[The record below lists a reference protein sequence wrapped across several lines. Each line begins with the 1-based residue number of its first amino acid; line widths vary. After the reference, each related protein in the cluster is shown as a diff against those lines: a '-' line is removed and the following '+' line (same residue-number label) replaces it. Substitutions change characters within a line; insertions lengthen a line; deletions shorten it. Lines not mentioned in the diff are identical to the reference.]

1 LKSIVG
7 RRAFV
12 GTLAGG
18 LLAAPLAGEAQR
30 PKGPRRIAALLDFS
44 PPPPGSPS
52 LILEALRELGY
63 QDGQNVSLDLRWTD
77 GQSDRSSD
85 LADELVRQS
94 PDVIVTGANES
105 TAAVMR
111 ATKTIP
117 IVMLLAVNPVQSRF
131 ISSLARPGGNV
142 TGVTVDV
149 GPEIWAKRLEILK
162 EVAPTVSRVSVL
174 WSPVWGRPPAYWNEV
189 QRGARKLGIT
199 LRSVEVRTPR
209 DVDAAL
215 VESGPD
221 RGLVVLGD
229 PITLAQV
236 RPFVDVVHGKGLIAV
251 YGARNWVEAGGHVSY
266 GPDVPALV
274 RRAMALVDRV
284 LKGARPANLPVEQP
298 TKFELVVNAKAAR
311 ALGLAIPQSLLL
323 RADQVIE

>member
-1 LKSIVG
+1 MG

-12 GTLAGG
+12 GTLVGG

-63 QDGQNVSLDLRWTD
+63 QDGQNVSVDLRWSD
-77 GQSDRSSD
+77 GQGDRSSAI
-85 LADELVRQS
+85 ADELVRQS

-117 IVMLLAVNPVQSRF
+117 IVMALAVNPVESRF

-149 GPEIWAKRLEILK
+149 GPEIWAKRLEVLK
-162 EVAPTVSRVSVL
+162 QVAPTVSRVSVL
-174 WSPVWGRPPAYWNEV
+174 WSPVWGRPPAYWDEV
-189 QRGARKLGIT
+189 QRGARKFGMT

-209 DVDAAL
+209 DVDTAL
-215 VESGPD
+215 AESGPD
-221 RGLVVLGD
+221 RGLIVLGD
-229 PITLAQV
+229 PVTLAQI
-236 RPFVDVVHGKGLIAV
+236 RPFVDAVHRKGLIAV
-251 YGARNWVEAGGHVSY
+251 YGARNWVEAGGLVSY

-274 RRAMALVDRV
+274 RRAMALVDKV
-284 LKGARPANLPVEQP
+284 LKGARPADLPVEQP

-311 ALGLAIPQSLLL
+311 ALGLAIPSSLLL

>member
-1 LKSIVG
+1 MRSMG

-12 GTLAGG
+12 GTLVGG
-18 LLAAPLAGEAQR
+18 LLAAPLAGEAQHA
-30 PKGPRRIAALLDFS
+30 KGPRRIAALLDFS

-77 GQSDRSSD
+77 GQRDRSSD
-85 LADELVRQS
+85 LADELVRRS

-105 TAAVMR
+105 TAAAMR

-117 IVMLLAVNPVQSRF
+117 IVMVLAVNPVESRLV
-131 ISSLARPGGNV
+131 SSLARPGGNV

-149 GPEIWAKRLEILK
+149 GPEIWAKRLEVLK
-162 EVAPTVSRVSVL
+162 QVAPTVSRVSVL
-174 WSPVWGRPPAYWNEV
+174 WSPVWGRPPAYWDEV
-189 QRGARKLGIT
+189 QRGARKFGMT

-221 RGLVVLGD
+221 RGLIVLGD

-236 RPFVDVVHGKGLIAV
+236 RPFVDAVHGKGLIAV
-251 YGARNWVEAGGHVSY
+251 YGARNWVEAGGLVSY

>member
-1 LKSIVG
+1 MRSMG

-18 LLAAPLAGEAQR
+18 LLVAPLAGEAQR
-30 PKGPRRIAALLDFS
+30 AKGPRRIAALLDFS
-44 PPPPGSPS
+44 PPPPGSPF

-77 GQSDRSSD
+77 GRRDRSSD

-105 TAAVMR
+105 TAAAMR

-117 IVMLLAVNPVQSRF
+117 IVMVLAVNPVESRL

-149 GPEIWAKRLEILK
+149 GPEIWAKRLEVLK
-162 EVAPTVSRVSVL
+162 QVAPTVSRVSVL
-174 WSPVWGRPPAYWNEV
+174 WSPVWGRPPAYWDEV
-189 QRGARKLGIT
+189 QRGARKFGMT

-221 RGLVVLGD
+221 RGLIVLGD
-229 PITLAQV
+229 PITLAQA
-236 RPFVDVVHGKGLIAV
+236 RPFVDAVHGKGLIAV
-251 YGARNWVEAGGHVSY
+251 YGARNWVEAGGLVSY

-274 RRAMALVDRV
+274 RRAMALVDKV

-311 ALGLAIPQSLLL
+311 ALGLAIPPSLLL
-323 RADQVIE
+323 RADEVIE